1 MGHVRRYRDR
11 YQHSIEAILGECKAS
26 MVIAR
31 QYMVNTRSD
40 NFLTEKNRAHLFTIS
55 GKLSK

>member
-11 YQHSIEAILGECKAS
+11 YQQSIEAVLGECKAS

-31 QYMVNTRSD
+31 QYMVNARSD
-40 NFLTEKNRAHLFTIS
+40 SFLTEKDRAYLFTIS
-55 GKLSK
+55 DKLSK